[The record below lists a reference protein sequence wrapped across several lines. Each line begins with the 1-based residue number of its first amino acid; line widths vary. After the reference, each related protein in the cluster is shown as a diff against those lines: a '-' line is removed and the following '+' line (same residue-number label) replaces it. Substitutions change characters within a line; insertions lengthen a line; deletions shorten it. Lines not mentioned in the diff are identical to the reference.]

1 MSITRS
7 LVRGVGGYL
16 PERILT
22 NDELAKTVDTT
33 NEWIVQRTGIEQRHV
48 AAQGEFTSDL
58 ASKAGQQ
65 AMDAAGMTIDDI
77 DMIIVATTTPDMTF
91 PATAAVV
98 QQKLGMTHGMAFDLQ
113 AVCSGFVYAM
123 TTADMYFKGGMAKR
137 ALVIGAET
145 ATRLL
150 DWKDRTTCVLFGD
163 GAGAAVL
170 EALEVENDQADQG
183 ILASRLRCDGRQ
195 WDKLYTDGGVS
206 STQTIGHV
214 RMQGREVFKHAV
226 GMISDV
232 VEGVLHDAG
241 YTAEQLDWF
250 VPHQANK
257 RIIDGA
263 GKRVGI
269 PPEKTIVTVH
279 RHANTSAA
287 SVPMALNEA
296 VRDGRIK
303 PGHLVMLEA
312 MGGGFTWGASL
323 IRWTG

>member
-1 MSITRS
+1 MRS

-22 NDELAKTVDTT
+22 NDELAKKVDTT

-48 AAQGEFTSDL
+48 AAEGEYTSDL
-58 ASKAGQQ
+58 AAKAGQR
-65 AMDAAGMTIDDI
+65 AMDAAGVVINDI

-91 PATAAVV
+91 PATAALV
-98 QQKLGMTHGMAFDLQ
+98 QKKLGMTHGLAFDLQ
-113 AVCSGFVYAM
+113 AVCTGFVYAM
-123 TTADMYFKGGMAKR
+123 TTADQYLKGGMAKR

-145 ATRLL
+145 FTRIL
-150 DWKDRTTCVLFGD
+150 DWQDRTTCVLFGD

-170 EALEVENDQADQG
+170 EALAVENDRADQG
-183 ILASRLRCDGRQ
+183 ILAARLRSDGRQ

-206 STQTIGHV
+206 STQTTGHV

-232 VEGVLHDAG
+232 VEGVLDDAG
-241 YTAEQLDWF
+241 YSADQLDWF

-257 RIIDGA
+257 RIIVGA
-263 GKRVGI
+263 GKRMGI
-269 PPEKTIVTVH
+269 PPEKTIVTVDK
-279 RHANTSAA
+279 HANTSAA

-296 VRDGRIK
+296 VKDGRIK
-303 PGHLVMLEA
+303 PGDLVMLEA

-323 IRWTG
+323 IRWTD

>member
-1 MSITRS
+1 MTITRS

-22 NDELAKTVDTT
+22 NDELSKQVDTS
-33 NEWIVQRTGIEQRHV
+33 NEWIVQRTGIKQRYV
-48 AAQGEFTSDL
+48 AAEGEFTSDL
-58 ASKAGQQ
+58 AAKAAKS
-65 AMDAAGMTIDDI
+65 AMDAAGLTISDI

-91 PATAAVV
+91 PATAALV
-98 QQKLGMTHGMAFDLQ
+98 QLKLGMTHGMAFDLQ
-113 AVCSGFVYAM
+113 AVCSGFVYAI
-123 TTADMYFKGGMAKR
+123 TTADQYLKGGMARR

-145 ATRLL
+145 FTRIL
-150 DWKDRTTCVLFGD
+150 DWNDRTTCVLFGD
-163 GAGAAVL
+163 GAGAVVL
-170 EALEVENDQADQG
+170 EACQLPDDQADQG
-183 ILASRLRCDGRQ
+183 ILAARLRCDGRQ

-206 STQTIGHV
+206 STQTTGHV

-226 GMISDV
+226 SMISDV

-241 YTAEQLDWF
+241 YSAEQLDWF
-250 VPHQANK
+250 IPHQANK
-257 RIIDGA
+257 RIIVSA
-263 GKRVGI
+263 GKRIGI
-269 PPEKTIVTVH
+269 PPEKTIVTVDK
-279 RHANTSAA
+279 HANTSAA

-303 PGHLVMLEA
+303 PGDLVMLEA

>member
-1 MSITRS
+1 MTIIRS

-22 NDELAKTVDTT
+22 NAELAKQVDTT
-33 NEWIVQRTGIEQRHV
+33 NEWIVQRTGIEQRYV
-48 AAQGEFTSDL
+48 AATEEVTSDL
-58 ASKAGQQ
+58 AAKAALS
-65 AMDAAGMTIDDI
+65 AMAAAGVTINDI
-77 DMIIVATTTPDMTF
+77 DMIIVATTTPDLTF
-91 PATAAVV
+91 PATAAMV

-113 AVCSGFVYAM
+113 AVCSGFVYAI
-123 TTADMYFKGGMAKR
+123 TTADQYLKGGMAKR

-145 ATRLL
+145 FTRIL

-163 GAGAAVL
+163 GAGALVL
-170 EALEVENDQADQG
+170 EAVELKKDQADQG
-183 ILASRLRCDGRQ
+183 ILAARLRSDGRH

-206 STQTIGHV
+206 SSQTTGHV

-226 GMISDV
+226 SMISDV
-232 VEGVLHDAG
+232 VEGVLDDAG
-241 YTAEQLDWF
+241 YSADQLNWF
-250 VPHQANK
+250 IPHQANK
-257 RIIDGA
+257 RIIVSA
-263 GKRVGI
+263 GKRIGI
-269 PPEKTIVTVH
+269 PPEKTIVTVDK
-279 RHANTSAA
+279 HANTSAA

-303 PGHLVMLEA
+303 PGDLVMLEA